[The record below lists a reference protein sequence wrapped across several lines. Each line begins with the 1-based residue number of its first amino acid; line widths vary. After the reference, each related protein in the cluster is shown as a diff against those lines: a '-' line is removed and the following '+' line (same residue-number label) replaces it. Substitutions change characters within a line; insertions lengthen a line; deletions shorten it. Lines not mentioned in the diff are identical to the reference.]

1 MPSSPAAYET
11 IAKQV
16 VYVDSNIE
24 PVFQTIL
31 QRGLSAAGYQID
43 RTFDDPGTGL
53 HAIGLISTTPDKP
66 PVLVF
71 RGADS
76 LIDDVAIADRRGVG
90 FNQFEVNKQALGN
103 WLTQISQDTAKN
115 PRRLPPDVVGHSL
128 GGALT
133 QLTATEFTSAIG
145 DIVTFNS
152 PGVAQSTVNTFK
164 QKAGAGKNVTHYIV
178 SGDFVSLGG
187 EAFLPGK
194 VVLQTYTN
202 PIINPLLVL
211 EKHVQSGL
219 LTAPPSDLTQT
230 EISVDQLN
238 SPDFTFKDSDYLE
251 LLAGLDFA
259 LPEIGRALLS
269 RSSAE
274 QLRTAPGNSSLGNL
288 VAMKTA
294 LDPSAIN
301 NLVGD
306 DTNNT
311 ASGFAGDDII
321 IGNGGNDTLTGNKNN
336 DIISGGV
343 GNDQL
348 FGGKGDDNLNG
359 GEGDDTLIGGGGAD
373 LLISGAG
380 RDVLVLAA
388 GAGTDTFI
396 DFQKG
401 QDLIGLSRGLS
412 FNQVRVTQ
420 GDFSTTIEIASNG
433 EILASIAGISSSPLT
448 ASDFI
453 SI

>member
-11 IAKQV
+11 IAKQL
-16 VYVDSNIE
+16 VYIDNNPQS
-24 PVFQTIL
+24 QTL
-31 QRGLSAAGYQID
+31 VQTGLRAAGYQID
-43 RTFDDPGTGL
+43 RTFDDPGTGF

-76 LIDDVAIADRRGVG
+76 LIDDVAIADKRGGG
-90 FNQFEVNKQALGN
+90 FNQFEANKQALGN

-115 PRRLPPDVVGHSL
+115 PRRLPPDLLGHSL

-133 QLTATEFTSAIG
+133 QLAATEFTSAIG
-145 DIVTFNS
+145 DVVTFNS
-152 PGVAQSTVNTFK
+152 PGVSQSIVNTFK

-178 SGDFVSLGG
+178 SGDYVSLGG

-211 EKHVQSGL
+211 EKHTQSGL
-219 LTAPPSDLTQT
+219 LSAPPPGFTQT

-238 SPDFTFKDSDYLE
+238 RPDFTFTDSDYLE

-259 LPEIGRALLS
+259 LPAVERSLRS
-269 RSSAE
+269 RSSLE
-274 QLRTAPGNSSLGNL
+274 QLRTAPGTSFFGIT
-288 VAMKTA
+288 VAIQTA
-294 LDPSAIN
+294 LDSSQAN
-301 NLVGD
+301 QLLGD
-306 DTNNT
+306 DANNT

-321 IGNGGNDTLTGNKNN
+321 IGNGGNDTLTGNKGN
-336 DIISGGV
+336 DIISGGA
-343 GNDQL
+343 GNHQL

-359 GEGDDTLIGGGGAD
+359 GEGNDTLIGGAGAD
-373 LLISGAG
+373 LLISGTG

-388 GAGTDTFI
+388 GANTDTFV

-412 FNQVRVTQ
+412 FNQLRVTE

-433 EILASIAGISSSPLT
+433 EVLANILSVSTSPLT

>member
-16 VYVDSNIE
+16 VYVDNN
-24 PVFQTIL
+24 PQFQTL
-31 QRGLSAAGYQID
+31 VQTGLSAAGYQID
-43 RTFDDPGTGL
+43 RTFDDPVTGF

-71 RGADS
+71 RGTDA
-76 LIDDVAIADRRGVG
+76 LIDDVANADKRGVG
-90 FNQFEVNKQALGN
+90 FSQFEANKQALGN
-103 WLTQISQDTAKN
+103 WLTQISQDTTKN
-115 PRRLPPDVVGHSL
+115 PRRLPPDVLGHSL

-133 QLTATEFTSAIG
+133 QLAATEFTSTIG

-152 PGVAQSTVNTFK
+152 PGVSQSTVNTFK
-164 QKAGAGKNVTHYIV
+164 QKAGSGKNVTHYIV

-194 VVLQTYTN
+194 VVFQTYTN

-211 EKHVQSGL
+211 EKHTQSGL
-219 LTAPPSDLTQT
+219 LTAPPPGLTQT

-238 SPDFTFKDSDYLE
+238 RPDFTFTDSDYLE
-251 LLAGLDFA
+251 LLGGLDFA
-259 LPEIGRALLS
+259 LPALGTSLRS
-269 RSSAE
+269 RSSLE
-274 QLRTAPGNSSLGNL
+274 QLRTAPGNSFLAN
-288 VAMKTA
+288 VAAIITA
-294 LDPSAIN
+294 LDSSQAN
-301 NLVGD
+301 QLLGD
-306 DTNNT
+306 DANNT

-321 IGNGGNDTLTGNKNN
+321 IGNGGNDTLTGNKGN
-336 DIISGGV
+336 DIMSGGA

-359 GEGDDTLIGGGGAD
+359 GEGDDMLIGGAGAD
-373 LLISGAG
+373 LLISGPG

-412 FNQVRVTQ
+412 FNQLRVSQ

-433 EILASIAGISSSPLT
+433 EVLANILGLSRSPLT

>member
-11 IAKQV
+11 IAKQLA
-16 VYVDSNIE
+16 YIDDQ
-24 PVFQTIL
+24 PQFQTL
-31 QRGLSAAGYQID
+31 VQTGLSAAGYKID
-43 RTFDDPGTGL
+43 RTFDDPGTGF

-71 RGADS
+71 RGTDS
-76 LIDDVAIADRRGVG
+76 PVDDLANTDKRGTG
-90 FNQFEVNKQALGN
+90 FNQFEANKQALGN

-115 PRRLPPDVVGHSL
+115 PSRLPPDLLGHSL
-128 GGALT
+128 GGAIT
-133 QLTATEFTSAIG
+133 QLAATEFTSAIG
-145 DIVTFNS
+145 DVVTFNS
-152 PGVAQSTVNTFK
+152 PGVAQTTVNSFK

-194 VVLQTYTN
+194 VVLQTFTN

-211 EKHVQSGL
+211 DKHSQSGL
-219 LTAPPSDLTQT
+219 LTAPPPGLTQA

-238 SPDFTFKDSDYLE
+238 RPDFTFTDSDYLE

-259 LPEIGRALLS
+259 LPALGTSLES
-269 RSSAE
+269 RSSLE
-274 QLRTAPGNSSLGNL
+274 QLRTAPGSSFLANIA
-288 VAMKTA
+288 AMKTA
-294 LDPSAIN
+294 LDLSQIN

-306 DTNNT
+306 NANNT

-321 IGNGGNDTLTGNKNN
+321 TGNGGNDTLSGNKGN
-336 DIISGGV
+336 DIISGGA

-359 GEGDDTLIGGGGAD
+359 GDGDDTLIGGAGSD

-380 RDVLVLAA
+380 RDIFVLGV
-388 GAGTDTFI
+388 GGTDTLI

-401 QDLIGLSRGLS
+401 QDLIGLSGGLT
-412 FNQVRVTQ
+412 FNQVRVTE
-420 GDFSTTIEIASNG
+420 GDFSTTIELARNG
-433 EILASIAGISSSPLT
+433 EVLASIPGILSSPLT
-448 ASDFI
+448 ATDFI
-453 SI
+453 AI

>member
-1 MPSSPAAYET
+1 MPSSPATYET
-11 IAKQV
+11 IAKQL
-16 VYVDSNIE
+16 VYVDNN
-24 PVFQTIL
+24 PQFQTL
-31 QRGLSAAGYQID
+31 VQTGLSAAGYQID
-43 RTFDDPGTGL
+43 RTFDDPGTGF

-71 RGADS
+71 RGTDS
-76 LIDDVAIADRRGVG
+76 LIDDVANADRRSVG
-90 FNQFEVNKQALGN
+90 FNQFEANKQALGN

-115 PRRLPPDVVGHSL
+115 PRRLPPDVLGHSL

-133 QLTATEFTSAIG
+133 QLAATEFTSAIG
-145 DIVTFNS
+145 DVVTFNS
-152 PGVAQSTVNTFK
+152 PGVSQSTVNTFK
-164 QKAGAGKNVTHYIV
+164 QKVGAGKNVTHYIV

-187 EAFLPGK
+187 EAFIPGK
-194 VVLQTYTN
+194 VVFQTFTN
-202 PIINPLLVL
+202 PIVNPLLVL
-211 EKHVQSGL
+211 DKHTQSGL
-219 LTAPPSDLTQT
+219 LTAPPPGLTQT

-238 SPDFTFKDSDYLE
+238 RPDFTFTDSDYLE

-259 LPEIGRALLS
+259 LPVLGKSLLS
-269 RSSAE
+269 RSSLE
-274 QLRTAPGNSSLGNL
+274 QLRTAPGNSFLANV

-294 LDPSAIN
+294 LDPSEIN

-306 DTNNT
+306 DANNT
-311 ASGFAGDDII
+311 ASGFSGEDII
-321 IGNGGNDTLTGNKNN
+321 IGNGGNDTLSGNKNN
-336 DIISGGV
+336 DIISGGI

-348 FGGKGDDNLNG
+348 FGGKGDDNLSG
-359 GEGDDTLIGGGGAD
+359 GEGDDTLIGGVGAD

-380 RDVLVLAA
+380 RDVLVLGA

-412 FNQVRVTQ
+412 FNQLRVTQ

-433 EILASIAGISSSPLT
+433 EVLASIPGFSRSPLT
-448 ASDFI
+448 AIDFI

>member
-11 IAKQV
+11 IAKQL
-16 VYVDSNIE
+16 VYIDNNPQS
-24 PVFQTIL
+24 QTL
-31 QRGLSAAGYQID
+31 VQTGLSAAGYQID
-43 RTFDDPGTGL
+43 RTFDDPGTGF

-71 RGADS
+71 RGTDS
-76 LIDDVAIADRRGVG
+76 PVDDVANADKRGVG
-90 FNQFEVNKQALGN
+90 FNQFEANKQALGN

-115 PRRLPPDVVGHSL
+115 PRRLPPDLLGHSL

-133 QLTATEFTSAIG
+133 QLAATEFTSTIG

-164 QKAGAGKNVTHYIV
+164 QKVGAGKNVTHYIV

-194 VVLQTYTN
+194 VVLQTFTN
-202 PIINPLLVL
+202 PIIDPLLVL
-211 EKHVQSGL
+211 DKHTQSGL
-219 LTAPPSDLTQT
+219 LTSPPPRLTQT

-238 SPDFTFKDSDYLE
+238 RPDFTFTDSDYLE

-259 LPEIGRALLS
+259 LPALGTSLES
-269 RSSAE
+269 RSSLE
-274 QLRTAPGNSSLGNL
+274 QLRTTPGASFLANV

-294 LDPSAIN
+294 LAPSAIN

-306 DTNNT
+306 DGNNT

-321 IGNGGNDTLTGNKNN
+321 IGNGGNDTLTGSKDN
-336 DIISGGV
+336 DIISGGI

-348 FGGKGDDNLNG
+348 FGGKGDDNLSG
-359 GEGDDTLIGGGGAD
+359 GEGNDTLIGGKGAD

-380 RDVLVLAA
+380 RDVLVLGA
-388 GAGTDTFI
+388 GAGTDTLI

-401 QDLIGLSRGLS
+401 QDLIGLSGGLS
-412 FNQVRVTQ
+412 FNQVKVTP
-420 GDFSTTIEIASNG
+420 GDFITTIEIASNG
-433 EILASIAGISSSPLT
+433 EVLASITGIPSSPLT

-453 SI
+453 AI

>member
-1 MPSSPAAYET
+1 MPSSPAVYES
-11 IAKQV
+11 IAKQI
-16 VYVDSNIE
+16 VYIDNK
-24 PVFQTIL
+24 PLFQAL
-31 QRGLSAAGYQID
+31 VQAGLLGAGYQID
-43 RTFDDPGTGL
+43 RTFDDPTTGF

-71 RGADS
+71 RGADEA
-76 LIDDVAIADRRGVG
+76 IDDVANADRRGAG
-90 FNQFEVNKQALGN
+90 FNQFEANKQALGN
-103 WLTQISQDTAKN
+103 WLTQISQDTTKN
-115 PRRLPPDVVGHSL
+115 PRRLSPDLLGHSL

-133 QLTATEFTSAIG
+133 QLAATEFTSAIG

-152 PGVAQSTVNTFK
+152 PGIDQDTVNIFK
-164 QKAGAGKNVTHYIV
+164 QKVGPGKNVTHYIV

-194 VVLQTYTN
+194 VILQTFTN

-211 EKHVQSGL
+211 EKHTQAGL
-219 LTAPPSDLTQT
+219 LTTPPPGLIQR
-230 EISVDQLN
+230 EISVEQLN
-238 SPDFTFKDSDYLE
+238 RPDFTFTDSDYLE

-259 LPEIGRALLS
+259 LPQLEAALQS
-269 RSSAE
+269 RSTLE
-274 QLRTAPGNSSLGNL
+274 QSRITPGNSFFGN
-288 VAMKTA
+288 VIAMQNA
-294 LDPSAIN
+294 LALSQTN

-306 DTNNT
+306 DANNT

-321 IGNGGNDTLTGNKNN
+321 IGNGGNDTLTGNRNN

-359 GEGDDTLIGGGGAD
+359 GEGDDTLVGGVGAD
-373 LLISGAG
+373 LIISGAG
-380 RDVLVLAA
+380 RDVIVLGT
-388 GAGTDTFI
+388 GAGIDTVL

-401 QDLIGLSRGLS
+401 QDVIGLTRGLT
-412 FNQVRVTQ
+412 FNQLRVNPGQ
-420 GDFSTTIEIASNG
+420 ISTEIAIASTG
-433 EILASIAGISSSPLT
+433 EVLASLPIILSSPLT

-453 SI
+453 TI

>member
-1 MPSSPAAYET
+1 MPYSPAAYET
-11 IAKQV
+11 IAKQLV
-16 VYVDSNIE
+16 NIDNN
-24 PVFQTIL
+24 PQYQTL
-31 QRGLSAAGYQID
+31 VQTGLSAAGYQID
-43 RTFDDPGTGL
+43 RTFDDPGTGF

-71 RGADS
+71 RSADS
-76 LIDDVAIADRRGVG
+76 LIDDVANADKRGVG
-90 FNQFEVNKQALGN
+90 FNQFEANKEALGN

-115 PRRLPPDVVGHSL
+115 PRRLPPDVLGHSL

-133 QLTATEFTSAIG
+133 QLAATEFTSTIG
-145 DIVTFNS
+145 DVVTFNS
-152 PGVAQSTVNTFK
+152 PGVSQSTVNTFK
-164 QKAGAGKNVTHYIV
+164 QKGGAGKNVTHYIV

-202 PIINPLLVL
+202 PIVNPLLVL
-211 EKHVQSGL
+211 DKHTQSGL
-219 LTAPPSDLTQT
+219 LSAPPPGLIQT

-238 SPDFTFKDSDYLE
+238 RPDFTFTDSDYLE
-251 LLAGLDFA
+251 LLDGLDFA
-259 LPEIGRALLS
+259 LPALGKSLLS
-269 RSSAE
+269 RSSLE
-274 QLRTAPGNSSLGNL
+274 QLRTAPGGSFLGNV

-294 LDPSAIN
+294 LDPSEIN

-306 DTNNT
+306 DANNT

-321 IGNGGNDTLTGNKNN
+321 IGNGGNDTLSGNKNN

-348 FGGKGDDNLNG
+348 FGGKGDDNLSG
-359 GEGDDTLIGGGGAD
+359 GEGDDTLIGGMGAD
-373 LLISGAG
+373 LLISGNG

-388 GAGTDTFI
+388 GASTDTFI

-412 FNQVRVTQ
+412 FNQLRVTQ

-433 EILASIAGISSSPLT
+433 EVLANIPGFLTSQLT

-453 SI
+453 TI